1 MHINPGLHCS
11 GFSRS
16 VLKKPTGQSMDYPP
30 HGKRRRSVLIEVKD
44 LQKSYGDLL
53 AVDCINFSARS
64 GTVFGLLGP
73 NGAGKSTTISCL
85 SGLLKPTAGSVSVG
99 GFNMASDS
107 VKAKASLGIVPQ
119 ELAIYEDL
127 SAYDNLAYWGAAYGL
142 SGAKLKQRVD
152 HVLNRIGLVD
162 RAKDLPKEYSG
173 GMKRRLNFG
182 CGLVHEP
189 KVLLLDEPT
198 VGVDPQSRERLF
210 ELVKEEK
217 AKGTCVLYTTHYME
231 EAEKLCDELAIIDHG
246 KIIAAGT
253 LRDLQSEF
261 GGNDIIQL
269 SGAFDLSLV
278 EVVIAQLGATALSL
292 SSEVLMIAI
301 ANGARNLPSVL
312 QEISATGAD
321 INDTRL
327 SEPNLESLFLK
338 LTGKELRS

>member
-1 MHINPGLHCS
+1 M
-11 GFSRS
+11 
-16 VLKKPTGQSMDYPP
+16 
-30 HGKRRRSVLIEVKD
+30 IEVRD
-44 LQKSYGDLL
+44 LQKSYGDLV
-53 AVDCINFSARS
+53 AVDKVSFSVKP

-85 SGLLKPTAGSVSVG
+85 SGLLRPTAGSITVD
-99 GFNMASDS
+99 GFDMAGDS

-127 SAYDNLAYWGAAYGL
+127 SARDNLAYWGAAYGL
-142 SGAKLKQRVD
+142 KGAGLKQRVA
-152 HVLNRIGLVD
+152 HVLNRIGLTD
-162 RAKDLPKEYSG
+162 RANDLPKQYSG

-189 KVLLLDEPT
+189 RILLLDEPT

-210 ELVKEEK
+210 DLVREEK
-217 AKGTCVLYTTHYME
+217 ARGTCVLYTTHYME

-253 LRDLQSEF
+253 LGELRAEF

-269 SGAFDLSLV
+269 SGSFDPALVEQAVAELQAEILSLN
-278 EVVIAQLGATALSL
+278 
-292 SSEVLMIAI
+292 SEVLMIAI
-301 ANGARNLPSVL
+301 TDGARQLPAVL
-312 QEISATGAD
+312 QGISATGAD
-321 INDTRL
+321 IHDTRL

-338 LTGKELRS
+338 LTGKELRA

>member
-1 MHINPGLHCS
+1 M
-11 GFSRS
+11 
-16 VLKKPTGQSMDYPP
+16 T
-30 HGKRRRSVLIEVKD
+30 VLIEVRD
-44 LQKSYGDLL
+44 LQKSYGDLV
-53 AVDCINFSARS
+53 AVDRITFSAYA

-85 SGLLKPTAGSVSVG
+85 SGLLKPTGGSIHVG
-99 GFNMASDS
+99 GFDVAANP
-107 VKAKASLGIVPQ
+107 VKAKSSLGIVPQ

-127 SAYDNLAYWGAAYGL
+127 SARDNLAFWGAAYGL
-142 SGAKLKQRVD
+142 KGAALKDRVA
-152 HVLNRIGLVD
+152 HILNRIGLSD
-162 RAKDLPKEYSG
+162 RANDLPKNYSG

-189 KVLLLDEPT
+189 KILLLDEPT

-210 ELVKEEK
+210 DLVREEK

-253 LRDLQSEF
+253 LKELRAEF

-269 SGAFDLSLV
+269 TGSFDPHSLEPVVADLGGEVLSLD
-278 EVVIAQLGATALSL
+278 A
-292 SSEVLMIAI
+292 EVLMMAI
-301 ANGARNLPSVL
+301 RDGARNLPAVL
-312 QEISATGAD
+312 QGVSATGAD
-321 INDTRL
+321 IHDTRL

-338 LTGKELRS
+338 LTGKDLRA

>member
-1 MHINPGLHCS
+1 M
-11 GFSRS
+11 
-16 VLKKPTGQSMDYPP
+16 
-30 HGKRRRSVLIEVKD
+30 IEVRD
-44 LQKSYGDLL
+44 LQKSYGDLV
-53 AVDCINFSARS
+53 AVDHVSFSA
-64 GTVFGLLGP
+64 GAGMVFGLLGP

-99 GFNMASDS
+99 GFDIASHA

-127 SAYDNLAYWGAAYGL
+127 SARDNLAYWGAAYGL
-142 SGAKLKQRVD
+142 KGDGLKQRVD
-152 HVLNRIGLVD
+152 HILSRIGLAD
-162 RAKDLPKEYSG
+162 RAGDLPKEYSG

-189 KVLLLDEPT
+189 GVLLLDEPT

-210 ELVKEEK
+210 ELVREEK

-253 LRDLQSEF
+253 LDALRAEF
-261 GGNDIIQL
+261 GGSDIIRL
-269 SGAFDLSLV
+269 SGSFELSSVEPVIAGLDAELLSL
-278 EVVIAQLGATALSL
+278 TT
-292 SSEVLMIAI
+292 EVLMISI
-301 ANGARNLPSVL
+301 REGARNLPAVL
-312 QEISATGAD
+312 QAISSTGAE
-321 INDTRL
+321 IRDTRL

-338 LTGKELRS
+338 LTGKDLRA

>member
-1 MHINPGLHCS
+1 M
-11 GFSRS
+11 
-16 VLKKPTGQSMDYPP
+16 
-30 HGKRRRSVLIEVKD
+30 IEVRD
-44 LQKSYGDLL
+44 LQKTYGDLM
-53 AVDCINFSARS
+53 AVNQVSFSVKP

-85 SGLLKPTAGSVSVG
+85 SGLLKPTAGSIMVD
-99 GFNMASDS
+99 GFDLASHA

-127 SAYDNLAYWGAAYGL
+127 SARDNLAYWGAAYGL
-142 SGAKLKQRVD
+142 KGTGLKQRVD
-152 HVLNRIGLVD
+152 HVLNRIGLAD
-162 RAKDLPKEYSG
+162 RANDLPKEYSG

-189 KVLLLDEPT
+189 RILLLDEPT

-210 ELVKEEK
+210 DLVREERD
-217 AKGTCVLYTTHYME
+217 KGTSVLYTTHYME

-253 LRDLQSEF
+253 LKELRAEF

-269 SGAFDLSLV
+269 SGSFDTARVEQAVAELQAEVLSLNS
-278 EVVIAQLGATALSL
+278 EVV
-292 SSEVLMIAI
+292 MIAI
-301 ANGARNLPSVL
+301 RDGARRLPAVL
-312 QEISATGAD
+312 QGISATGAD
-321 INDTRL
+321 IHDTRL

-338 LTGKELRS
+338 LTGKELRA

>member
-1 MHINPGLHCS
+1 M
-11 GFSRS
+11 
-16 VLKKPTGQSMDYPP
+16 
-30 HGKRRRSVLIEVKD
+30 IEVKD
-44 LQKSYGDLL
+44 LQKSYGDLI
-53 AVDCINFSARS
+53 AVDRVSFSAGA

-99 GFNMASDS
+99 GFDLARDA

-127 SAYDNLAYWGAAYGL
+127 SARDNLAYWGAAYGL
-142 SGAKLKQRVD
+142 KGDKLKQRVD
-152 HVLNRIGLVD
+152 HVLNRIGLAD
-162 RAKDLPKEYSG
+162 RAGDLPKKYSG

-189 KVLLLDEPT
+189 AVLLLDEPT

-210 ELVKEEK
+210 DLVREEK

-253 LRDLQSEF
+253 LNGLRSEF

-269 SGAFDLSLV
+269 SGSFELSSVETVLAELKAELLSL
-278 EVVIAQLGATALSL
+278 TT
-292 SSEVLMIAI
+292 EVLMITI
-301 ANGARNLPSVL
+301 RDGARNLPAVL
-312 QEISATGAD
+312 QAISSTGAE
-321 INDTRL
+321 IRDTRL

-338 LTGKELRS
+338 LTGKDLRA

>member
-1 MHINPGLHCS
+1 
-11 GFSRS
+11 
-16 VLKKPTGQSMDYPP
+16 
-30 HGKRRRSVLIEVKD
+30 LIEVKD
-44 LQKSYGDLL
+44 LQKSYGDLV
-53 AVDCINFSARS
+53 AVDHVSFSAGAGR
-64 GTVFGLLGP
+64 VFGLLGP

-85 SGLLKPTAGSVSVG
+85 SGLLKPTAGSVWVG
-99 GFNMASDS
+99 GFDLSRDA

-127 SAYDNLAYWGAAYGL
+127 SARDNLAYWGAAYGL
-142 SGAKLKQRVD
+142 KGDGLKQRVD

-162 RAKDLPKEYSG
+162 RAGDLPKKYSG

-189 KVLLLDEPT
+189 AVLLLDEPT

-210 ELVKEEK
+210 DLVREEK

-253 LRDLQSEF
+253 LNELRAEF
-261 GGNDIIQL
+261 GGNDIIRLAGSFEL
-269 SGAFDLSLV
+269 SSVEPVLVELDAELLSL
-278 EVVIAQLGATALSL
+278 T
-292 SSEVLMIAI
+292 SEVLMITI
-301 ANGARNLPSVL
+301 RDGARNLSKVL
-312 QEISATGAD
+312 QAISNTGAE
-321 INDTRL
+321 IRDTRL

-338 LTGKELRS
+338 LTGKDLRT